1 MLAVGTGFTQLF
13 RGIGQVSGVAVTSAI
28 FQYILE
34 RELEEKITGPGAA
47 KVRALSVFGVLNSC

>member
-28 FQYILE
+28 FQSVLE
-34 RELEEKITGPGAA
+34 RELQEKITGPGSE
-47 KVRALSVFGVLNSC
+47 KVL